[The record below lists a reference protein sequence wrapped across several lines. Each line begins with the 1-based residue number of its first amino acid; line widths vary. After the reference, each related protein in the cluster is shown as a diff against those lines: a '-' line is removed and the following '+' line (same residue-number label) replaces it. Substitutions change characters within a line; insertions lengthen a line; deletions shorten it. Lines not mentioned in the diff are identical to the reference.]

1 MAEEPERRELSVT
14 IHDEDD
20 GTVVHIPATPEA
32 PVGTVV
38 DRYYK
43 DHLHRER
50 HDGDRLRCEA
60 NGDDVFTHLDEH
72 LEHYA
77 KTECRALVW
86 LFVGDQGGA
95 AA

>member
-1 MAEEPERRELSVT
+1 MVEEQERRELSVT
-14 IHDEDD
+14 VHDEDD
-20 GTVVHIPATPEA
+20 GTVEHVIGTPEEL
-32 PVGTVV
+32 VGTVV
-38 DRYYK
+38 DRFYK
-43 DHLHRER
+43 DHLHRDR
-50 HDGDRLRCEA
+50 RDGDRLRCEA
-60 NGDDVFTHLDEH
+60 NGDDVFSRLDER